1 MALLSHTKRWVS
13 ISHLI
18 FSTYIEK
25 TTVKVILGVNYAVEF
40 KFDISLAKQS
50 SLDPELTPR
59 KVTLTENFEVTVNKH
74 DYRGNLPRKI
84 RIWYQFFQ
92 LTDGWPQSDP
102 TRYKSDLQVN
112 FKATNKKHK
121 SMLIWPPEF
130 EFDISFF
137 NRPTD
142 DLKMTWPSKKVT
154 FR

>member
-84 RIWYQFFQ
+84 RI
-92 LTDGWPQSDP
+92 
-102 TRYKSDLQVN
+102 
-112 FKATNKKHK
+112 
-121 SMLIWPPEF
+121 
-130 EFDISFF
+130 
-137 NRPTD
+137 
-142 DLKMTWPSKKVT
+142 
-154 FR
+154 